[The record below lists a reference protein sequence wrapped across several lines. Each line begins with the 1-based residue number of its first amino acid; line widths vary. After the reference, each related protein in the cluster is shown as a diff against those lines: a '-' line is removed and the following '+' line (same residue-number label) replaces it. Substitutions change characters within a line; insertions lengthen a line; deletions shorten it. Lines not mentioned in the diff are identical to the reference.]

1 MAKPLPSVDAIVAR
15 VKELAEDAMR
25 PAPLRIVAR
34 VKELV
39 EDAAIKTAADSTQT
53 YTDTVAD
60 SLQKLANELRTEVT
74 VSVSVQDV
82 LDFTQAVNR

>member
-1 MAKPLPSVDAIVAR
+1 MAKPLPSVDA
-15 VKELAEDAMR
+15 
-25 PAPLRIVAR
+25 IVAR